1 MATSAATNDVVNWAY
16 QYSLASAKLS
26 SAQANASSS
35 ATRSKDIATA
45 QASFNATMKS
55 LVPSDVQSSVQ
66 FQYFDAYTNYNT
78 ALAGASTEKER
89 QAALDGL
96 YSELSGLTLPTATSS
111 TLDGLFT
118 DTMNTQKTNI
128 SNAAAS
134 VNTML
139 ASAAKMASNASSAWM
154 SAITS
159 GANALNAK
167 AASLTDS
174 MKSLMTSLG
183 LDTSGITAPTVST
196 TPTSAF
202 AAGSATAAAN
212 GMPGSIL
219 NSALIGYLVAN
230 QATTNNSS

>member
-55 LVPSDVQSSVQ
+55 LVPSSVQSSVQ

-89 QAALDGL
+89 QAALDSL

-118 DTMNTQKTNI
+118 DTMNTQKANI
-128 SNAAAS
+128 SNAAAGVKS
-134 VNTML
+134 ML
-139 ASAAKMASNASSAWM
+139 ASAAKMASNASAAWM
-154 SAITS
+154 SAIAS

-167 AASLTDS
+167 AGSLTDS
-174 MKSLMTSLG
+174 LKTLMTSLG
-183 LDTSGITAPTVST
+183 LDASGVTAPAVST

-212 GMPGSIL
+212 GTPGSIL

-230 QATTNNSS
+230 QATANDSS

>member
-35 ATRSKDIATA
+35 ATRSKDIAEA

-55 LVPSDVQSSVQ
+55 LVPEEVQSSVQ

-78 ALAGASTEKER
+78 ALAGATTETER
-89 QAALDGL
+89 QEALEGL
-96 YSELSGLTLPTATSS
+96 YSELSGLKLPTATSS

-118 DTMNTQKTNI
+118 DTMNTQKTNL
-128 SNAAAS
+128 SNAAAGVKS
-134 VNTML
+134 ML

-174 MKSLMTSLG
+174 MKTLMTSLG
-183 LDTSGITAPTVST
+183 LDTSGVTAPTVSI

-212 GMPGSIL
+212 GTPGSIL

-230 QATTNNSS
+230 QATTSDSS